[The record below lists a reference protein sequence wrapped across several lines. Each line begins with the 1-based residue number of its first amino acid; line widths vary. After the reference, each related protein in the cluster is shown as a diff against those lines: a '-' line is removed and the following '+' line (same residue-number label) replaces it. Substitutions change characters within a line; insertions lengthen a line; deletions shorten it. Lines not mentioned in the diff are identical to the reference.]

1 MDALKN
7 KKSII
12 TLIVLF
18 AGGFV
23 PINLIVL
30 SFGYAQYYK
39 GQGIGPKI
47 IRVAH
52 EFAVPYLY
60 FVYIPAIL
68 FLIWA
73 IFYTKKTYPDL
84 YRRIVVGL
92 SAGAIATIGLDWI
105 RQMGVIKGW
114 LPGDTPTMFGKMMTG
129 SSTFSEYFWLGT
141 FTHFLNGASF
151 GLVLTLVFGRFAT
164 LKKTVLATFLWIGF
178 IELGMMVGPPT
189 APSVGLFGIRYMW
202 PELFLLTLVA
212 HIVYAAI
219 LGVLVHYWLKPKDN
233 KWLWQFLKSNALTKT

>member
-1 MDALKN
+1 MNALKN
-7 KKSII
+7 EKSII

-114 LPGDTPTMFGKMMTG
+114 LPQC
-129 SSTFSEYFWLGT
+129 
-141 FTHFLNGASF
+141 
-151 GLVLTLVFGRFAT
+151 
-164 LKKTVLATFLWIGF
+164 LA
-178 IELGMMVGPPT
+178 
-189 APSVGLFGIRYMW
+189 
-202 PELFLLTLVA
+202 
-212 HIVYAAI
+212 
-219 LGVLVHYWLKPKDN
+219 K
-233 KWLWQFLKSNALTKT
+233 